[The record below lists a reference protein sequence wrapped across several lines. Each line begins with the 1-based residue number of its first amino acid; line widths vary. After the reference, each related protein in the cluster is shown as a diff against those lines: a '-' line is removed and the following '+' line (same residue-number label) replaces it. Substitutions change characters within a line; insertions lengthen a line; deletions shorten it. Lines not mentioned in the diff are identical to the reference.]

1 MKVIELDTLEHELQD
16 QLLSTAQEAIVI
28 TQHDR
33 PILVVRSLLDDD
45 VADDLIAQ
53 HPAFLASIQ
62 EARKQISQGRVR
74 RLADL
79 RQKYSKD

>member
-16 QLLSTAQEAIVI
+16 QLLSAAQEAIVI
-28 TQHDR
+28 TQHDC

-53 HPAFLASIQ
+53 HPAFLESIR
-62 EARKQISQGRVR
+62 EARKQKAQGQVR

-79 RQKYSKD
+79 RQKYSAE

>member
-16 QLLSTAQEAIVI
+16 QLLSSAQEAIVI

-45 VADDLIAQ
+45 VADDLIANTQ
-53 HPAFLASIQ
+53 LF
-62 EARKQISQGRVR
+62 
-74 RLADL
+74 
-79 RQKYSKD
+79 